1 MNDLTHDEMNL
12 ICIYS
17 GDNDTREGVIRALT
31 TMRAALEPDEMELLA
46 LTDSAVAKLTAMTDA
61 EYAELELFP
70 DFGEDGA
77 DGE

>member
-1 MNDLTHDEMNL
+1 MNNLTHDEMNL

-17 GDNDTREGVIRALT
+17 GDNDTREGVIRALI
-31 TMRAALEPDEMELLA
+31 TMRAALEPDETELLA

-70 DFGEDGA
+70 DFE
-77 DGE
+77 

>member
-17 GDNDTREGVIRALT
+17 GDNGTREGVIRALT
-31 TMRAALEPDEMELLA
+31 TVRAALEPDETELLV
-46 LTDSAVAKLTAMTDA
+46 LTDSAVAKLTAMTDE

>member
-31 TMRAALEPDEMELLA
+31 TMRAALEPDETELLD

-61 EYAELELFP
+61 EYAKLELFP

>member
-17 GDNDTREGVIRALT
+17 GDNGTREGIIRALT
-31 TMRAALEPDEMELLA
+31 TMRAALEPDETELLV
-46 LTDSAVAKLTAMTDA
+46 LTKLTVMTDA

-70 DFGEDGA
+70 DFGKDGA